1 MTVAILGGVFD
12 PPHLG
17 HVALAE
23 GARDQ
28 LGADRLLVLVAERPG
43 HKGVVA
49 DARARRRLAELA
61 LGRFGEVRLDDH
73 AYTVD
78 FLRDE
83 GLDRPYFVLGSDEW
97 ESFESW
103 KEPGEVRRLARIAV
117 GARPGHPPP
126 EGDVEVIRIDQRPI
140 SSSEIRARVAAG
152 EPIADLVPAEVARE
166 IERLGLYREPLTS
179 SGRSYTA

>member
-49 DARARRRLAELA
+49 DAETRRRLAELA
-61 LGRFGEVRLDDH
+61 LGRFGDVRLDDH
-73 AYTVD
+73 PYTVD
-78 FLRDE
+78 FLRAA
-83 GLDRPYFVLGSDEW
+83 GLDRVRGHSRGHLHDLGR
-97 ESFESW
+97 F
-103 KEPGEVRRLARIAV
+103 LAHHARAR
-117 GARPGHPPP
+117 GARGP
-126 EGDVEVIRIDQRPI
+126 R
-140 SSSEIRARVAAG
+140 
-152 EPIADLVPAEVARE
+152 
-166 IERLGLYREPLTS
+166 
-179 SGRSYTA
+179 